1 VTGYNQY
8 YAMAAAVIFF
18 YDYFL
23 TLADEVGHV
32 IRVSLH

>member
-8 YAMAAAVIFF
+8 YAMAAAVIF

-23 TLADEVGHV
+23 TLADEVGNV
-32 IRVSLH
+32 IRVFLR